1 MSWWQIKFWAGNFSL
16 REAKLGYL
24 SKRNFFRGQKRWKKS
39 PLFDQGLV
47 MKKKAPTSWL
57 GIMGKNVDINSFF
70 RKDDIT

>member
-1 MSWWQIKFWAGNFSL
+1 M
-16 REAKLGYL
+16 GYL

-70 RKDDIT
+70 KKDDIT